1 MAGQSR
7 DLRKGIARRLTEH
20 HAADLT
26 LSLELEVRSFEFE
39 GDLLGRVKSEF
50 SDTDTFIKDEIGEL
64 FGLAEALC
72 ARAHNYQALFHQLI
86 A

>member
-1 MAGQSR
+1 M
-7 DLRKGIARRLTEH
+7 
-20 HAADLT
+20 T

-64 FGLAEALC
+64 FGLAEAMC